1 VDIMLKG
8 TALLDAAAY
17 GADVTRKDGSPVEF
31 IEVFDR
37 EQPNQRAV
45 RVTLGPDAPKV
56 ADLPPIGS
64 LVDLEGVLQYSRD
77 GKAKLRA
84 DRVRLS
90 QAVSNGTTPKE
101 PIKAAA

>member
-1 VDIMLKG
+1 VDISLKG
-8 TALLDAAAY
+8 AALLDAGQY
-17 GADVTRKDGSPVEF
+17 GEDVKRGDGSIVEY

-37 EQPNQRAV
+37 EQPVQRAV
-45 RVTLGPDAPKV
+45 RITLGPDAPKV
-56 ADLPPIGS
+56 ADLPPVGAI
-64 LVDLEGVLQYSRD
+64 LDLEGVLQFRD
-77 GKAKLRA
+77 GKGKVRA